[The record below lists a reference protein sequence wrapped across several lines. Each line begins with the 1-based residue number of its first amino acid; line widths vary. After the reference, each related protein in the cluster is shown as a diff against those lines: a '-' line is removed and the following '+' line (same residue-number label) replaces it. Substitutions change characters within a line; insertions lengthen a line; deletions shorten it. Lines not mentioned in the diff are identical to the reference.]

1 MQARFSLAA
10 SSALILAATLAPTLA
25 HASDSAPAAAPVPAP
40 AAAPARP
47 AADKLGQARTLIAAR
62 QWSAALDEL
71 RRVND
76 AGSADW
82 NNLMGF
88 TLRKGKMP
96 DLAGSEMYYDAAL
109 RIDPHHRNTL
119 EYSGELYLMKG
130 DLPKAQARLAALSTE
145 CGASCEQYG
154 QLKAAIERYKA
165 AGDKYVST
173 GW

>member
-1 MQARFSLAA
+1 MQARTSLTAA
-10 SSALILAATLAPTLA
+10 LLLLSALAGPLA
-25 HASDSAPAAAPVPAP
+25 HASDAPAEAPPAH
-40 AAAPARP
+40 AS
-47 AADKLGQARTLIAAR
+47 ADKLGQARTLIAAG
-62 QWSAALDEL
+62 QWSAALQEL

-76 AGSADW
+76 SGNADW
-82 NNLMGF
+82 NNLMGL
-88 TLRKGKMP
+88 TLRKGSTP
-96 DLAGSEMYYDAAL
+96 DLAASEKYYDAAL

-130 DLPKAQARLAALSTE
+130 ELPKAQARLATLSTE

-165 AGDKYVST
+165 AGNKYVST

>member
-1 MQARFSLAA
+1 MQARLSFAA
-10 SSALILAATLAPTLA
+10 TTALILATALASPPALASDTAPAPT
-25 HASDSAPAAAPVPAP
+25 P
-40 AAAPARP
+40 APARP
-47 AADKLGQARTLIAAR
+47 AADKLGQARTLIAAK

-76 AGSADW
+76 TGSADW

-88 TLRKGKMP
+88 TLRKGKTP
-96 DLAGSEMYYDAAL
+96 DLAGSEKYYDAAL

-130 DLPKAQARLAALSTE
+130 DLSKAQARLAALSTE

-154 QLKAAIERYKA
+154 DLKAAIERYKA
-165 AGDKYVST
+165 AGNKYVST

>member
-1 MQARFSLAA
+1 MHARTSLTAALLLLSALAA
-10 SSALILAATLAPTLA
+10 PLA
-25 HASDSAPAAAPVPAP
+25 HASDTPAEAPPAH
-40 AAAPARP
+40 ANT
-47 AADKLGQARTLIAAR
+47 DKLGQARTLIAAG
-62 QWSAALDEL
+62 QWGAALQEL

-76 AGSADW
+76 SGSADW
-82 NNLMGF
+82 NNLMGL
-88 TLRKGKMP
+88 TLRKGSTP
-96 DLAGSEMYYDAAL
+96 DLAASEKYYDAAL

-130 DLPKAQARLAALSTE
+130 ELPKAQARLVTLSTE

-165 AGDKYVST
+165 AGNKYVST